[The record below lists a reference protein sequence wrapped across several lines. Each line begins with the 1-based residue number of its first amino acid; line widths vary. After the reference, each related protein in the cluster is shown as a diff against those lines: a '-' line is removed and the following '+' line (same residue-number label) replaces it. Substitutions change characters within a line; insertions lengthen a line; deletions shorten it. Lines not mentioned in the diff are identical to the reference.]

1 MLTRVVDRAAEQFG
15 DRIAYVTA
23 EGSSISYRE
32 LRGRSLRA
40 AAWLRQRGVGDGD
53 VVALVLPATVDYLA
67 LYLGAARIGAI
78 TAGIN
83 ARLTADERGQLLAIA
98 EPALVVNEAPNPS
111 STDAL
116 KDTEALP
123 LDPERPV
130 AIVFTSGTTGLPKGA
145 VFANRQLEAITA
157 IDTGGQWDAGGAQL
171 AGNSFASLGPMTKL
185 PGNLMRGGTTI
196 LVERWRAH
204 EALELTEQ
212 HRLTAVAGIPTQI
225 ALMLRDPDFAS
236 RDLSSVRAIVMGG
249 GPATASLIR
258 DARQAFD
265 AALSVRY
272 SCTEAGIGLGTAFDA
287 PVEDAEISV
296 GRPHEGVELTIV
308 DDDLQPVAA
317 GNIGEVCLRSAA
329 VMSGYWQNAEAT
341 AAAFTSSGAVR
352 TGDLGWVDEH
362 GRLRLAGR
370 RKEMYVRGGYNV
382 FPMEVEDVLAAH
394 PDVAQIAVVARTDDV
409 MGEIGVAFVVGRS
422 PNEVPSLQ
430 ELRDFGAPKL
440 ASYKL
445 PEQLVVLDALPLTPA
460 EKVDRRAL
468 ARTLVR

>member
-1 MLTRVVDRAAEQFG
+1 MLARVVDRAAERFG

-23 EGSSISYRE
+23 KGSSISYRE
-32 LRGRSLRA
+32 LRGRSLHA
-40 AAWLRQRGVGDGD
+40 ASWLRQRGVGDGD
-53 VVALVLPATVDYLA
+53 VVALVLPASVDYLA

-98 EPALVVNEAPNPS
+98 EPAVVVNEAPNLA
-111 STDAL
+111 STDVL
-116 KDTEALP
+116 NETKALP
-123 LDPERPV
+123 VDPERPV

-185 PGNLMRGGTTI
+185 PGNLMRGGTTF

-204 EALELTEQ
+204 EALDLTEQ

-258 DARQAFD
+258 EARQAFD

-287 PVEDAEISV
+287 PAEDAEISV
-296 GRPHEGVELTIV
+296 GRPHAGVELTIV

-317 GNIGEVCLRSAA
+317 GDIGEVCLRSAA
-329 VMSGYWQNAEAT
+329 VMSDYWQNAEAT

-352 TGDLGWVDEH
+352 TGDLGWVDEQ

-394 PDVAQIAVVARTDDV
+394 PDVAQIAVVSRADDV
-409 MGEIGVAFVVGRS
+409 MGEIGVAFVIGRA
-422 PNEVPSLQ
+422 PDQVPSLQ

-468 ARTLVR
+468 ARTLVT